1 MGRKRSRDSKER
13 RSPTDTVAHFT
24 DDFIE
29 ELGIPALPDGI
40 PQRLEDALKARIE
53 AFLYHL
59 REAKKTEYVRP
70 IEMRLVRDAHRAVL
84 TAYELKV
91 PGAQV
96 YYATF
101 RKAVEELGYER
112 CEAGYRKVEPEV

>member
-1 MGRKRSRDSKER
+1 MGRKRSRDTKER

-24 DDFIE
+24 DDFME
-29 ELGIPALPDGI
+29 ELGIPGLPEGI
-40 PQRLEDALKARIE
+40 PQRLEDALRVRID

-84 TAYELKV
+84 TAYELKI
-91 PGAQV
+91 PGAEV

-101 RKAVEELGYER
+101 RKLVEELGYQR
-112 CEAGYRKVEPEV
+112 CEAGYRKVEP